1 MKQWAKPNAPASR
14 APKAPCVSL
23 TCRYSRVGFWRAL
36 FNIGVTFIVH
46 RHALVDFVEM
56 YAQADEGESEITQAS
71 PSTGHKLP
79 GPLPAGEIADGV
91 GGGRTLDRM
100 WKIR

>member
-1 MKQWAKPNAPASR
+1 
-14 APKAPCVSL
+14 
-23 TCRYSRVGFWRAL
+23 
-36 FNIGVTFIVH
+36 
-46 RHALVDFVEM
+46 VEM